1 MSKSKSAIHDFFR
14 CYRPKNETHELA
26 IAQFCAQR
34 RFVVSIDATPD
45 KRLPVTYEEFR
56 QWFETDTPRRGDV
69 VNLVGQGISG
79 IVETVGVNQSVCLYV
94 SIRGDELDV
103 ASGCFDYT
111 SLEIADKETV
121 PATGSL
127 QGRAGLEPVAQQ
139 TQTARNTQRE
149 CPVPNQRIG
158 SENRLRCVSGN
169 RCQGTDCH
177 VLYETGRRSGA
188 LFAAG
193 GCRPGRRLPVGAYQ
207 RGTA

>member
-79 IVETVGVNQSVCLYV
+79 IVETVGVNPGACTSRSEVMNWTLLPDVSTIPRWKSPTRRRFSACNGLFTGKGWSGTGGATDSDRAKHPKRMSSTKSAYWVRKSVTV
-94 SIRGDELDV
+94 
-103 ASGCFDYT
+103 CFGKSMPRDGL
-111 SLEIADKETV
+111 SCTV
-121 PATGSL
+121 
-127 QGRAGLEPVAQQ
+127 
-139 TQTARNTQRE
+139 
-149 CPVPNQRIG
+149 
-158 SENRLRCVSGN
+158 
-169 RCQGTDCH
+169 
-177 VLYETGRRSGA
+177 
-188 LFAAG
+188 
-193 GCRPGRRLPVGAYQ
+193 
-207 RGTA
+207 

>member
-1 MSKSKSAIHDFFR
+1 MYIIYRCKYRMSKSKSAIHDFFR

-94 SIRGDELDV
+94 SIRGDELNA

-121 PATGSL
+121 LRL
-127 QGRAGLEPVAQQ
+127 QRALYREGLVWNRWRNRIKPREVPKENVQYQISVLGRK
-139 TQTARNTQRE
+139 
-149 CPVPNQRIG
+149 IG
-158 SENRLRCVSGN
+158 YGVFR
-169 RCQGTDCH
+169 
-177 VLYETGRRSGA
+177 
-188 LFAAG
+188 
-193 GCRPGRRLPVGAYQ
+193 
-207 RGTA
+207 

>member
-121 PATGSL
+121 LRL
-127 QGRAGLEPVAQQ
+127 QRALYREGLVWN
-139 TQTARNTQRE
+139 RWR
-149 CPVPNQRIG
+149 
-158 SENRLRCVSGN
+158 NRLRPRETPKENVQYQIS
-169 RCQGTDCH
+169 
-177 VLYETGRRSGA
+177 VLGQKIGYGVFRKSMPRDGLSCT
-188 LFAAG
+188 
-193 GCRPGRRLPVGAYQ
+193 V
-207 RGTA
+207 

>member
-94 SIRGDELDV
+94 SIRGDELNA
-103 ASGCFDYT
+103 ASGCSTIPRWKSPTRRRF
-111 SLEIADKETV
+111 SACNGLF
-121 PATGSL
+121 TGKGWFGTGGVTESSRVKYL
-127 QGRAGLEPVAQQ
+127 KRMSNTRSAYWVGKSVTACFGKSMPRGGLSC
-139 TQTARNTQRE
+139 TA
-149 CPVPNQRIG
+149 
-158 SENRLRCVSGN
+158 
-169 RCQGTDCH
+169 
-177 VLYETGRRSGA
+177 
-188 LFAAG
+188 
-193 GCRPGRRLPVGAYQ
+193 
-207 RGTA
+207 